1 MASRDSFPWR
11 SWLLAEDSHGARLPG
26 LDALRGL
33 LVLAVAMYH
42 LSVWF
47 ELHPSGS
54 FANMAFAKLGNYGV
68 SSFFI
73 LSGFLLFRLT
83 DWERLRAEGIG
94 RFYLKR
100 WLRLAPVF
108 YLAVLLNVVLG
119 LGMGPQVTPRFIA
132 ENLSLGFGAIH
143 PNHALVTGGWYVGI
157 VALLY
162 MAYPLL
168 AWATEKGGFAFL
180 LLLAALVWAWS
191 LPYTLHWV
199 MGAPMDQR
207 FHLYVQPGNQLFLL
221 VLGGLLAWLHRRIPW
236 RLATPLFLVLLALL
250 VGLLLRPEP
259 RFFDHLAVLTGWLR
273 YRYVALVA
281 ALVLLFALRGT
292 WPKVLDAPLTRLG
305 LWSYGA
311 YLFHPFLY
319 RLVEP
324 RLKGYPGFWMALAL
338 SFLVAAILE
347 RWVERPL
354 AGLGRKRPNPA

>member
-1 MASRDSFPWR
+1 
-11 SWLLAEDSHGARLPG
+11 LAESAPTAHLPG

-54 FANMAFAKLGNYGV
+54 FANMAFAKVGNYGV

-83 DWERLRAEGIG
+83 PWTRLREEGIG

-108 YLAVLLNVVLG
+108 YLAVLLNVALG
-119 LGMGPQVTPRFIA
+119 LGMGPQVTPRFIL
-132 ENLSLGFGAIH
+132 ENVTLCFGAIH
-143 PNHALVTGGWYVGI
+143 PNHALVVGGWYVGL
-157 VALLY
+157 VVLLY
-162 MAYPLL
+162 VAYPLL
-168 AWATEKGGFAFL
+168 AWATEKGGLAFL
-180 LLLAALVWAWS
+180 VLLVAALGAWS
-191 LPYTLHWV
+191 LPFTLHRV
-199 MGAPMDQR
+199 MEAPLDQR

-221 VLGGLLAWLHRRIPW
+221 ALGGLLAWVHARISG
-236 RLATPLFLVLLALL
+236 RLAPPAFLVLVAL
-250 VGLLLRPEP
+250 GMWLLLRPEP
-259 RFFDHLAVLTGWLR
+259 RFFDHLAALTGWLR

-281 ALVLLFALRGT
+281 AMVLLFALRGP
-292 WPKVLDAPLTRLG
+292 WPKALDAPLARLG

-311 YLFHPFLY
+311 YLMHPFLF

-324 RLKGYPGFWMALAL
+324 RLKGYPGFGVALVFT
-338 SFLVAAILE
+338 FLLAAVLE
-347 RWVERPL
+347 RWLERPL
-354 AGLGRKRPNPA
+354 AGLGRKKPARA